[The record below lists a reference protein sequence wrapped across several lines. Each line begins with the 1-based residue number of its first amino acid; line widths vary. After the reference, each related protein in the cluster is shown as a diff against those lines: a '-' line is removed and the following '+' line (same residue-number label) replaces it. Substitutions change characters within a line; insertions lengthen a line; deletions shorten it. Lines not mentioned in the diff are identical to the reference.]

1 MAEAGIINRS
11 YLSST
16 TFLDQRE
23 ILKQVLDVEDNE
35 SFLDLMDVMGR
46 STPTSQVTYRH
57 FVNSDLYASAEV
69 QNDPAGGNAGDV
81 FSVDLVQSAIQP
93 IVGEIMM
100 TKDGKRALVTA
111 ITNDA
116 NNTINV
122 KALETIAEGDIETG
136 DTVVF
141 FTNAYGEGTG
151 SNLMR
156 KSDLTATSNNVQIF
170 KTKTSITDLAAGS
183 KIEVEYKGKPYYF
196 LKQQHDAFLKH
207 RMDVQYGMLYGI
219 GGSTTDASGNTVNM
233 TKGLHE
239 YIKGGG
245 VQQTVANA
253 GTVALATDLN
263 NLSRKLDKAR
273 AGAEYIILAGGEA
286 DNAIDLGIATADM
299 FKSGGVQ
306 YGAFNGSEEQAVKLG
321 FESFRIFGRTFHKK
335 RLQALDNGNVVNPV
349 DAFKFD
355 SYAYLIP
362 SNGVK
367 VEHGGGVVDRI
378 STRYMELHDGSTTR
392 YREKLLGGLAP
403 TPTSDT
409 DTLDIVYTSIEGLSV
424 VGVDHFGWL
433 YVNG

>member
-263 NLSRKLDKAR
+263 NLSRNLK
-273 AGAEYIILAGGEA
+273 I
-286 DNAIDLGIATADM
+286 
-299 FKSGGVQ
+299 
-306 YGAFNGSEEQAVKLG
+306 
-321 FESFRIFGRTFHKK
+321 
-335 RLQALDNGNVVNPV
+335 
-349 DAFKFD
+349 
-355 SYAYLIP
+355 
-362 SNGVK
+362 
-367 VEHGGGVVDRI
+367 
-378 STRYMELHDGSTTR
+378 
-392 YREKLLGGLAP
+392 
-403 TPTSDT
+403 
-409 DTLDIVYTSIEGLSV
+409 
-424 VGVDHFGWL
+424 
-433 YVNG
+433 